1 MGRGQGAPGLL
12 PLTAVALGAFA
23 ETAYVFPED
32 KGKKETSTIY
42 IRGSKSFS
50 DGQQPLILV
59 DGREVKSMDSLAADR
74 IEAITVLK
82 DSVSMA
88 VYGEK
93 AADGVILVT
102 LKKTGEPGDGAQV
115 PGLKGKVVTVTP
127 GGQRRDERVDNRA
140 GDRSRYEAERR
151 NGCGEYGRN
160 REIVSVQG
168 RERLVGRVE
177 SCIYR
182 RRRTSV

>member
-1 MGRGQGAPGLL
+1 MMLRKKSSRWAGARALLLL

-74 IEAITVLK
+74 KMCI
-82 DSVSMA
+82 
-88 VYGEK
+88 
-93 AADGVILVT
+93 
-102 LKKTGEPGDGAQV
+102 
-115 PGLKGKVVTVTP
+115 
-127 GGQRRDERVDNRA
+127 RDRIWPLPK
-140 GDRSRYEAERR
+140 Y
-151 NGCGEYGRN
+151 
-160 REIVSVQG
+160 RELLFL
-168 RERLVGRVE
+168 R
-177 SCIYR
+177 
-182 RRRTSV
+182 